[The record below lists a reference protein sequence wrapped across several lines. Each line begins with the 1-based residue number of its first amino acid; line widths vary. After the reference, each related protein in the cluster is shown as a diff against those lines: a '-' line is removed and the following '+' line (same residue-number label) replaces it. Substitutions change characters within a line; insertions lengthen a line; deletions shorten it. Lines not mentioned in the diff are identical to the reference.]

1 MIKHFT
7 LPLSKFVSVFFLFS
21 IVSLSASSQDIPEDA
36 ASITAGTALF
46 NTNCKSCHK
55 IHAESVGPALAGV
68 YDRAPSVAWIKDW
81 VHNSAKVIASGDAYG
96 VQIYEKYKKSQMT
109 AFTTLKDEE
118 VMQILAYVKAET
130 VKGPQV
136 AVTPTPGPDGGTGGG
151 SAISSAYMNI
161 ILIGMVLILVL
172 LVIILGFLVSALKRF
187 LDQKQLSE
195 EEKEVVHSPI
205 TFATVTRSRGFVF
218 IVMFVVGSLGFKAV
232 INGLYSIGVQQ
243 GYAPKQPIAF
253 SHKLHAGDYEID
265 CKYCHTGA
273 LKGKNATIP
282 SVNICMNCHRG
293 VKTESPQIQKI
304 WAAADWNAE
313 TLTFGPNQKPIE
325 WIRIHNLPDLAY
337 FNHSQ
342 HVNVGGIECQTC
354 HGPIETMDVVKQYS
368 LLTMGWCID
377 CHRKT
382 DIKAEGNAYYNKL
395 QELHEQAK
403 GKGSK
408 MKVEDIG
415 GLECAKCHY

>member
-1 MIKHFT
+1 MLKHFT
-7 LPLSKFVSVFFLFS
+7 HPLCKYLSVVFLFTIIS
-21 IVSLSASSQDIPEDA
+21 FSAQSQDIPTDA
-36 ASITAGTALF
+36 ASIAAGTTLF
-46 NTNCKSCHK
+46 NSNCKSCHK
-55 IHAESVGPALAGV
+55 IHAEFTGPALAAV
-68 YDRAPSVAWIKDW
+68 YDRAPSIDWIKAW
-81 VHNSAKVIASGDAYG
+81 VHNSAKVVASGDQYG

-109 AFTTLKDEE
+109 AFTTLTDEQI
-118 VMQILAYVKAET
+118 MQILAYVKAET
-130 VKGPQV
+130 LAGPPKP
-136 AVTPTPGPDGGTGGG
+136 PTPPVPPGGG
-151 SAISSAYMNI
+151 DQGVPSTYMNVI
-161 ILIGMVLILVL
+161 LVGMAFILIL
-172 LVIILGFLVSALKRF
+172 LVVILGFLVSALKRF
-187 LDQKQLSE
+187 LDQKELSE
-195 EEKEVVHSPI
+195 EDKEVVHSPI
-205 TFATVTRSRGFVF
+205 TLATISRSNGFIF
-218 IVMFVVGSLGFKAV
+218 IVLFVVGSLGFKAV

-265 CKYCHTGA
+265 CKYCHVGV
-273 LKGKNATIP
+273 LKGKSATIP
-282 SVNICMNCHRG
+282 SVNICMNCHRA

-325 WIRIHNLPDLAY
+325 WVRIHNLPDLAY

-342 HVNVGGIECQTC
+342 HVVVGGIECQTC
-354 HGPIETMDVVKQYS
+354 HGPIETMDVVKQHS

-382 DIKAEGNAYYNKL
+382 DIKAEGNAYYDKL

-403 GKGSK
+403 GKGTK
-408 MKVEDIG
+408 MKVEDNG